1 MCDYSLSAVA
11 SRPAK
16 VGETLVSTYFRG
28 TPSHGFAVP
37 HEESVA
43 VCLLPGTELVFEG
56 NVKYRGGWFRSKTAG
71 YSVAK
76 FCKIDPEIPH
86 KHHDGLEFPWKHGS
100 RSITRAGTTC
110 EGAANAH
117 NEQKTQGGRATRRS
131 RLPDKPG
138 TDLIVES
145 VFG

>member
-28 TPSHGFAVP
+28 TPSHGFAAP
-37 HEESVA
+37 HEENVA

-56 NVKYRGGWFRSKTAG
+56 NVKYQGGWFKYKIAG

-76 FCKIDPEIPH
+76 FCKIEPEIPNR
-86 KHHDGLEFPWKHGS
+86 HHDGLEFPDGS
-100 RSITRAGTTC
+100 TVLVQSLVQGQRVKVLQMPITNKGHKSAGQQD
-110 EGAANAH
+110 EAA
-117 NEQKTQGGRATRRS
+117 S
-131 RLPDKPG
+131 RLRREM
-138 TDLIVES
+138 I
-145 VFG
+145 

>member
-86 KHHDGLEFPWKHGS
+86 KHHDGLEFPDGS
-100 RSITRAGTTC
+100 KVLVQSLVQGQRVRVLQMPITNKGHKSAG
-110 EGAANAH
+110 
-117 NEQKTQGGRATRRS
+117 QQGKAATRIS
-131 RLPDKPG
+131 QE
-138 TDLIVES
+138 LI
-145 VFG
+145 

>member
-86 KHHDGLEFPWKHGS
+86 KHHDGLEFPDGS
-100 RSITRAGTTC
+100 KVLVQSLVQGQRVRVLQMPITNKGHKSAGQP
-110 EGAANAH
+110 GKAA
-117 NEQKTQGGRATRRS
+117 S
-131 RLPDKPG
+131 RISQE
-138 TDLIVES
+138 LI
-145 VFG
+145 

>member
-43 VCLLPGTELVFEG
+43 VCLLPGTELVFER

-86 KHHDGLEFPWKHGS
+86 KHHDGLEFPDGS
-100 RSITRAGTTC
+100 TVLVQSLVQGQRVRVLQMPITNKGHKSAGRQS
-110 EGAANAH
+110 EAA
-117 NEQKTQGGRATRRS
+117 S
-131 RLPDKPG
+131 RISQE
-138 TDLIVES
+138 LI
-145 VFG
+145 